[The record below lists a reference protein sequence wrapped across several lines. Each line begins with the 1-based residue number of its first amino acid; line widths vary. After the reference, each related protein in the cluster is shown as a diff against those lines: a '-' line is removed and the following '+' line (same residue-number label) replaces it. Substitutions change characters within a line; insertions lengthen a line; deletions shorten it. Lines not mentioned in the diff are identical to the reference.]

1 MTPTPASPLP
11 ALARDGIDRAA
22 GERSSDRLVERLRA
36 DPTTRVLCVHGD
48 RAPLLPDGRLHTVTP
63 VDVAGDAE
71 WGFLGRSPEGDGIL
85 VAALGADAAPP
96 VAADRWESLRAVGGD
111 LAPVEAG
118 LFVEALCLGR
128 WLREASF
135 CPGCGQRMQLR
146 SAGWSRTCPACV
158 TEHFPR
164 TDPAVIVA
172 ITSADGERVLL
183 GQNALWVDRNMFSA
197 FAGFV
202 EAGESLES
210 ALVRELLEEA
220 GVEVTDLRYQSSQS
234 WPYPRSLMLGFYAT
248 VRDEQA
254 ARPDGEEIVATRW
267 FTRAEIAAG
276 LRGEADFA
284 LPAASSIAH
293 TLIRNWLDA

>member
-1 MTPTPASPLP
+1 MTPTPALPLP

-22 GERSSDRLVERLRA
+22 GDRVHPRLVERLRTEP
-36 DPTTRVLCVHGD
+36 DTRVLCVHGD
-48 RAPLLPDGRLHTVTP
+48 RAPLRADGGLHLVAP
-63 VDVAGDAE
+63 AEIDVDAE
-71 WGFLGRSPEGDGIL
+71 WGFLGRLPDGAGVL
-85 VAALGADAAPP
+85 AAAVPAGVTAPIAAP
-96 VAADRWESLRAVGGD
+96 RWESLRAAGAD
-111 LAPVEAG
+111 LSSMDAG

-128 WLREASF
+128 WLLEAPY
-135 CPGCGQRMQLR
+135 CPGCGNRMTVQ
-146 SAGWSRTCPACV
+146 SAGWSRRCDTCAAD
-158 TEHFPR
+158 HFPR

-172 ITSADGERVLL
+172 ITSADDERLLL

-220 GVEVTDLRYQSSQS
+220 GVEVTDLRYQSSQA

-248 VRDEQA
+248 ARDEA
-254 ARPDGEEIVATRW
+254 AVRPDGEEIVATRW

-276 LRGEADFA
+276 LRGEAGFR
-284 LPAASSIAH
+284 LPARSSIAH
-293 TLIRNWLDA
+293 TLIRNWLGG